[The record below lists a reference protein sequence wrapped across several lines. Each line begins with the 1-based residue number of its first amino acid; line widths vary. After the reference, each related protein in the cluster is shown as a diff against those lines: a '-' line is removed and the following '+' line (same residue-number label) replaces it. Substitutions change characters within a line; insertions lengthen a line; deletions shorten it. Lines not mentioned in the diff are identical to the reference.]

1 MLKIQFQ
8 FSSRFMDVT
17 STASSSFSFILA
29 PDSRILL
36 TSPASL
42 INSRFKNVAGYVQ
55 IQLEI
60 GVRFN
65 FRLAP
70 DSVSGKF

>member
-1 MLKIQFQ
+1 
-8 FSSRFMDVT
+8 MDVT

-29 PDSRILL
+29 PDSRMLL